1 MQPRTHATAPNRM
14 LAADE
19 EARLFLRHRDGDAR
33 ATRALVDAHMPL
45 INKIAGTYSGF
56 GSHHADVVQEAALG
70 FMQGLAHFDPDRGF
84 RINTFCRWWSRAA
97 ATEWVRNNHSLVK
110 IGTTAA
116 QKKLF
121 GSLRRTM
128 SKHGIMGNPTPEQMA
143 LLVADFGMDEAVIR
157 EMMVRLSSLA
167 EVSADAPIRAADGS
181 TLTRIDQM
189 VDETQSPDAVEDAF
203 DDGRRTAAMREAI
216 AALDARKRDII
227 ERRYLQDEAD
237 TLEMLARTHGVTRE
251 RIRQLEVQAIE
262 QLGLALPSRLSQM
275 AGQERRT
282 ARLH

>member
-1 MQPRTHATAPNRM
+1 M

-56 GSHHADVVQEAALG
+56 GSNHADVVQEAALG
-70 FMQGLAHFDPDRGF
+70 FLQGLAHFDPDRGF

-128 SKHGIMGNPTPEQMA
+128 ARLGIMGNPTPEQMA
-143 LLVADFGMDEAVIR
+143 LLVADFGMDEEVIR
-157 EMMVRLSSLA
+157 EMIVRLSSLA
-167 EVSADAPIRAADGS
+167 EVSADAPIRGNDGS

-189 VDETQSPDAVEDAF
+189 ADESQSSGMVEDAF
-203 DDGRRTAAMREAI
+203 DDARRANAMREAI

-227 ERRYLQDEAD
+227 ERRYLKDEAD
-237 TLEMLARTHGVTRE
+237 TLEVLARTHGVTRE

-262 QLGLALPSRLSQM
+262 QLGLAIPGRLSRM
-275 AGQERRT
+275 AGQDRRT